1 MNDLLGPQIG
11 LPEHNNYAKKII
23 AESGVNMTID
33 PSLALGI
40 GSTVL
45 GFFGQK
51 SAQSAA
57 NARHNEQVEKQYQY
71 STQLYEMQ
79 KDKSQADW
87 DEVVRNTKKKQED
100 EIRLASYKDQ
110 NALDSYNYGMQIR
123 NMKQKSLNAQFL
135 KSKELHKQKRAFNE
149 IGSTLAKQSQ
159 QRALRETT
167 QKLIFENQDA
177 ILKQMASKG
186 EAIVKGGSGR
196 TAGKVVQS
204 TIAELGRTQS
214 ALAESLMSAQTNT
227 RAANLNIDLQ
237 KAIADKNADANLMSP
252 PETLPVPPRPL
263 KSLITEYELPREL
276 EDFDF
281 GPEPIKGAM
290 ATYTGSWANLGAGIL
305 GSLASASPAPS
316 TNFGNYNI
324 SQSFNMTSDWTSGLG
339 GNYSSLADGLNIN
352 WTP

>member
-1 MNDLLGPQIG
+1 MPWQ
-11 LPEHNNYAKKII
+11 
-23 AESGVNMTID
+23 
-33 PSLALGI
+33 
-40 GSTVL
+40 TVL
-45 GFFGQK
+45 GVGSAILGFAGQK

-57 NARHNEQVEKQYQY
+57 NARHNEMVEKQYQY
-71 STQLYEMQ
+71 STQLFEMT
-79 KDKSQADW
+79 KEKSQADW
-87 DEVVRNTKKKQED
+87 DEAVRNIKKKQAD

-110 NALDSYNYGMQIR
+110 NSLDSYNYGMQIR

-263 KSLITEYELPREL
+263 KTLITEYELPREL

-305 GSLASASPAPS
+305 GSLASASPAP
-316 TNFGNYNI
+316 TTLFEKYGDLGGLANYNYTGGGGDF
-324 SQSFNMTSDWTSGLG
+324 SGVDWTSGLG

-352 WTP
+352 WTQ